1 MADESAA
8 ISSRFSAARHSLARR
23 YSHKPA
29 NHFDV
34 TSAMA
39 SSLAFAQASSRSPP
53 GAPATPI
60 PTDNL
65 FSGFDR
71 QSAPHEQHV
80 GKPFQPA
87 LGTIAKS
94 LFNLGGRSFEGRRR
108 VGFLSTAVERMR
120 ADAVS
125 PELYLDEAIDTN
137 DGDTDT
143 IVLTTARLLQQ
154 RFPTDSAIFAL
165 GIATSSAQQ
174 GLPPAKQLTVDAG
187 LTAARAAMSLHGIY
201 HEP

>member
-1 MADESAA
+1 L
-8 ISSRFSAARHSLARR
+8 RKLRRLAPWRTGDA
-23 YSHKPA
+23 Y
-29 NHFDV
+29 
-34 TSAMA
+34 
-39 SSLAFAQASSRSPP
+39 
-53 GAPATPI
+53 

-80 GKPFQPA
+80 GKPLQPA

-143 IVLTTARLLQQ
+143 IVLITARLLQQ
-154 RFPTDSAIFAL
+154 RFPTASAIICLGHRHNFSAAGAL
-165 GIATSSAQQ
+165 HRR
-174 GLPPAKQLTVDAG
+174 LK
-187 LTAARAAMSLHGIY
+187 
-201 HEP
+201 